1 MGRQTM
7 QRASYILA
15 IMLTSVLSVTPLV
28 SAQQLQVKLVNITSP
43 ATPGKDATIAVQT
56 SPRAACKITVQYDS
70 GPSKAKGL
78 GPKTADAKGNVKWTW
93 RVGAKTKKGTWPITV
108 SCSQKGHQAKLE
120 TALDVR

>member
-1 MGRQTM
+1 M

-15 IMLTSVLSVTPLV
+15 IMLITVLSVTPLA
-28 SAQQLQVKLVNITSP
+28 SAQQLQVRLVSITSP

-78 GPKTADAKGNVKWTW
+78 GPKTANAKGNVKWTW

-108 SCSQKGHQAKLE
+108 SCSQKGQQAKLE

>member
-1 MGRQTM
+1 M

-15 IMLTSVLSVTPLV
+15 IMLITILGVTPLA
-28 SAQQLQVKLVNITSP
+28 SAQQLQIKLVNISSP
-43 ATPGKDATIAVQT
+43 ATPGKDATIAVHT
-56 SPRAACKITVQYDS
+56 SPRATCKITVQYDS

-78 GPKTADAKGNVKWTW
+78 GPKTADARGNVKWTW

-108 SCSQKGHQAKLE
+108 SCSQKGQKAKLE